1 MDEGKYIVPHAF
13 SLHKYTQNMCTH
25 IGEAFL
31 ARELVVP
38 GLEPVKAPPQTTAT
52 GITKVGIEK
61 FLPTPMAQLS
71 LAADGTLAIP
81 TEKELEDN
89 PPVSMTPE
97 LLSFFGKLRAEL
109 TQSTPHTSQGV
120 VDSGPRKGTI
130 RSLVAGEYPWAFCV
144 AWADLIK
151 SASGGT

>member
-1 MDEGKYIVPHAF
+1 MKVSEVAKQCGVRVFYWGCDERRTFAEVARANIR
-13 SLHKYTQNMCTH
+13 TQ

-38 GLEPVKAPPQTTAT
+38 GLDPVQAPPQTMAT

-81 TEKELEDN
+81 KEEELNDN
-89 PPVSMTPE
+89 PPVSLTPD
-97 LLSFFGKLRAEL
+97 LLS
-109 TQSTPHTSQGV
+109 
-120 VDSGPRKGTI
+120 
-130 RSLVAGEYPWAFCV
+130 
-144 AWADLIK
+144 
-151 SASGGT
+151 